1 MRFKALLLASIFLLV
16 SILPV
21 SGRASRSYGSHSYSP
36 RSSPSY
42 HRQVGKAT
50 TSHPSFKS
58 GSHHRST
65 YSKRTTRGSD
75 GKIKRNKAA
84 RDAFMHSHPCPS
96 TGKKLGACPG
106 YVVDHVKPLK
116 RGGADTPSNMQ
127 WQTKEAAKAK
137 DKWE

>member
-1 MRFKALLLASIFLLV
+1 MRFKALLLASIFFLV

-21 SGRASRSYGSHSYSP
+21 SGGGSRSYGTHSHSSK
-36 RSSPSY
+36 SSPSY
-42 HRQVGKAT
+42 HSKVGKAT
-50 TSHPSFKS
+50 TSHATSKS

-65 YSKRTTRGSD
+65 YSNGTTRDGH
-75 GKIKRNKAA
+75 GKIKRSKAA

-96 TGKKLGACPG
+96 TGKKSGACPG

-116 RGGADTPSNMQ
+116 RGGADAPSNMQ